1 MDVLIYLMV
10 GIILCIYMYINVRVY
25 QIFTLNIY
33 NFICQLFL
41 NKLERK
47 DIEEEKNSQHID
59 NLGFSI

>member
-10 GIILCIYMYINVRVY
+10 GIILCIYMYINVHVY